1 MLRASKVVIL
11 AAGAVRGLK
20 LVYVKHFLFFSL
32 VSSGPSDAWC
42 WVLDVAFRSRKGPTA
57 VGYLSAPQTLM
68 VMSECMG
75 MLLNY
80 IEKAWFFSS
89 IENVAVGSTKL
100 Q

>member
-1 MLRASKVVIL
+1 MLGVGCWMLRF
-11 AAGAVRGLK
+11 GAE
-20 LVYVKHFLFFSL
+20 
-32 VSSGPSDAWC
+32 
-42 WVLDVAFRSRKGPTA
+42 GPTA